1 MKRLLSMI
9 LALLILVSMVSFGAM
24 PAQAASNMKASQD
37 MVDVLKIFEGFEAK
51 PYWDSKQYSVGY
63 GTRPLS
69 DADLERYFKEGISK
83 EEAEQLLYHYLDK
96 MGAELN
102 EFADKYGITFTQG
115 QFDCLLSL
123 SYNCGTGWLYEKS
136 TLRTAIIERKTGN
149 ELLFAIGQWSTSGG
163 VTSRPHVRRRLIECN
178 MYLNGVYAN
187 QVPDN
192 FRYVVYNNNGGS
204 AEIKVQCFDS
214 NIPVGPYSVPEMEGY
229 TFAGWYTDPTGG
241 QKVTE
246 LTALSGNPT
255 IYAHWTKDSG
265 SGTTQPETTQP
276 TTPPAGTKVT
286 VTGTDVNLRS
296 GPGTTY
302 GLAGK
307 ADKGDILY
315 VTETKQGGS
324 YLWGKTSQG
333 WIALKYTDYSGEAS
347 QPPVTTPAPTTPAPT
362 TPAPTTPAPT
372 TLAPTTPAP
381 TIPAPTTPAP
391 TTPAPTTPAPT
402 TPAPTTPAPTTP
414 APTTPVPTTPKP
426 TQPEVSDPTGTQV
439 TVTATDVNLRSGAG
453 TGYAVVGKADRG
465 DKLTVT
471 ETKQAG
477 SYLWGKTSKGW
488 IALKYTSYSKA
499 PETGKDEPV
508 TPPAQ
513 TQQPVAGSTGVTTA
527 DSLNIRKGAGTGY
540 ARVGAY
546 PMGSKITILET
557 KMVGASTW
565 GRTDKG
571 WISLNYVKLDPVKED
586 TKPDNTKPEETKPEE
601 TKPEDTKP
609 SQPETTVP
617 PTAPEKTMGT
627 ITGDALRI
635 RSGAGITYS
644 VKGFLNKGD
653 RVEILETKTVGTMTW
668 GKTDK
673 GWISMDYVKL
683 DQAPV
688 TQAKT
693 GKVKDGV
700 SLRVRSG
707 PNDSYAITGF
717 IAGGTAV
724 TVTETKQVGNTLW
737 GKVDNG
743 WVNMDFIV
751 LDGAVEEKPEASVIR
766 GTVTATSLR
775 IRQNAGLTGKIVGSL
790 PMGTKVEILQT
801 RKVGDMTWGQTT
813 QGWISMDY
821 VKVTN

>member
-1 MKRLLSMI
+1 MKRLLSI
-9 LALLILVSMVSFGAM
+9 LLAVLILVSMVSVGAM
-24 PAQAASNMKASQD
+24 PAQAASNMRASQE
-37 MVDVLKIFEGFEAK
+37 MVEVLKIFEGFEAK

-123 SYNCGTGWLYEKS
+123 SYNCGTGWLYSDS
-136 TLRTAIIERKTGN
+136 TLRRAIIERKTGN

-192 FRYVVYNNNGGS
+192 FRYVVYNNNGGT
-204 AEIKVQCFDS
+204 AEIKVQCFNS

-229 TFAGWYTDPTGG
+229 TFVGWYTEATGG
-241 QKVTE
+241 QKITE

-255 IYAHWTKDSG
+255 IYAHWTKSSD
-265 SGTTQPETTQP
+265 SGTTQPDATQPDTTQP
-276 TTPPAGTKVT
+276 SAPTTGTKVN
-286 VTGTDVNLRS
+286 VTATDVNLRT

-302 GLAGK
+302 SLAGK
-307 ADKGDILY
+307 VTKGDVLY
-315 VTETKQGGS
+315 ITETKQGGS
-324 YLWGKTSQG
+324 YLWGKASQG
-333 WIALKYTDYSGEAS
+333 WIALKYTDYSGETT
-347 QPPVTTPAPTTPAPT
+347 QPVVTTPAPTTPAPT

-372 TLAPTTPAP
+372 T
-381 TIPAPTTPAP
+381 PAPTTPAP

-426 TQPEVSDPTGTQV
+426 TQPEASDPAGTQV

-488 IALKYTSYSKA
+488 IALKYTNYSKA
-499 PETGKDEPV
+499 PETEKDEPA
-508 TPPAQ
+508 TPPTQ

-527 DSLNIRKGAGTGY
+527 ESLNIRKGAGTGY
-540 ARVGAY
+540 AKVGTY

-557 KMVGASTW
+557 KMVGVSTW

-571 WISLNYVKLDPVKED
+571 WISLNYVKLDPVKEE
-586 TKPDNTKPEETKPEE
+586 TKPDTTKPEETKPEE
-601 TKPEDTKP
+601 TKPEETKP

-617 PTAPEKTMGT
+617 PAEPEKTMGT
-627 ITGDALRI
+627 VTGNSVRI

-644 VKGFLNKGD
+644 VKGYVNKGD

-668 GKTDK
+668 GKTSK

-693 GKVKDGV
+693 GKVKAGV
-700 SLRVRSG
+700 NLRVRSG

-717 IAGGTAV
+717 ISGGTAV
-724 TVTETKQVGNTLW
+724 TVTETKQVGSVLW

-743 WVNMDFIV
+743 WVNMEFIV
-751 LDGAVEEKPEASVIR
+751 LDGAAEEKPEATVIT
-766 GTVTATSLR
+766 GTVTATALR
-775 IRQNAGLTGKIVGSL
+775 IRQNAGLTGKIVGVYYT
-790 PMGTKVEILQT
+790 GAKVEILQT
-801 RKVGDMTWGQTT
+801 RKVGTTTWGQTT
-813 QGWISMDY
+813 KGWISMDY

>member
-9 LALLILVSMVSFGAM
+9 LALLTLVSLVSVGAV
-24 PAQAASNMKASQD
+24 PARAASDMKASQA

-83 EEAEQLLYHYLDK
+83 EEAEDLLYHYLNK

-102 EFADKYGITFTQG
+102 AFADKYGITFTQG

-123 SYNCGTGWLYEKS
+123 SYNCGTGWLYDPS

-192 FRYVVYNNNGGS
+192 FRYVIYNNNGGS
-204 AEIKVQCFDS
+204 ADIKVQCFDS

-229 TFAGWYTDPTGG
+229 TFAGWYTEPTGG

-255 IYAHWTKDSG
+255 IYAHWTAGSSG
-265 SGTTQPETTQP
+265 D
-276 TTPPAGTKVT
+276 TTPDDTTPEQIPQGTKVT
-286 VTGTDVNLRS
+286 VTATDVNLRQ
-296 GPGTTY
+296 GPGTSY

-307 ADKGDILY
+307 VTKGDILY

-333 WIALKYTDYSGEAS
+333 WIALKFTNYTAEAE
-347 QPPVTTPAPTTPAPT
+347 QPQATTPAPTTPAPT
-362 TPAPTTPAPT
+362 TPK
-372 TLAPTTPAP
+372 
-381 TIPAPTTPAP
+381 PTTPAP

-426 TQPEVSDPTGTQV
+426 TEPEVTTPSGKQV
-439 TVTATDVNLRSGAG
+439 TVTATDVNLRKGPG
-453 TGYAVVGKADRG
+453 TNYAVVGKADRG

-477 SYLWGKTSKGW
+477 SYLWGNTQAGW
-488 IALKYTSYSKA
+488 IALKYTDYTA
-499 PETGKDEPV
+499 AQEEEKDEPV

-513 TQQPVAGSTGVTTA
+513 QPATQRTGVTTA

-540 ARVGAY
+540 TWVGAY
-546 PMGSKITILET
+546 PWGTKVTILET
-557 KMVGASTW
+557 KLVGSSTW

-571 WISLNYVKLDPVKED
+571 WISLNYVKLDPIQ
-586 TKPDNTKPEETKPEE
+586 EE

-609 SQPETTVP
+609 TEPEDTKPSAPETTNP
-617 PTAPEKTMGT
+617 PAQPEKTMGT
-627 ITGDALRI
+627 ITGDSLRI
-635 RSGAGITYS
+635 RSGAGISYS
-644 VKGFLNKGD
+644 VKGYLNKGD
-653 RVEILETKTVGTMTW
+653 RVEILEIKVVGKMTW
-668 GKTDK
+668 GKISK

-683 DQAPV
+683 DTTEPTKAQ
-688 TQAKT
+688 T
-693 GKVKDGV
+693 GKVTQGV
-700 SLRVRSG
+700 NLRVRSG
-707 PNDSYAITGF
+707 PSENYAITGF
-717 IAGGTAV
+717 ISGGTAV
-724 TVTETKQVGNTLW
+724 TILETKLVGSTLW
-737 GKVDNG
+737 GRVDKG
-743 WVNMDFIV
+743 WVLMDYIV
-751 LDGAVEEKPEASVIR
+751 LDGAQEEAPEASVIR
-766 GTVTATSLR
+766 GTVQATSLR
-775 IRQNAGLTGKIVGSL
+775 IRQTPGLTGKIVGAYYN
-790 PMGTKVEILQT
+790 GAKVEILQT
-801 RKVGDMTWGQTT
+801 RKVGTTTWGQTS

>member
-1 MKRLLSMI
+1 M
-9 LALLILVSMVSFGAM
+9 
-24 PAQAASNMKASQD
+24 
-37 MVDVLKIFEGFEAK
+37 
-51 PYWDSKQYSVGY
+51 
-63 GTRPLS
+63 
-69 DADLERYFKEGISK
+69 
-83 EEAEQLLYHYLDK
+83 
-96 MGAELN
+96 
-102 EFADKYGITFTQG
+102 
-115 QFDCLLSL
+115 
-123 SYNCGTGWLYEKS
+123 
-136 TLRTAIIERKTGN
+136 
-149 ELLFAIGQWSTSGG
+149 
-163 VTSRPHVRRRLIECN
+163 
-178 MYLNGVYAN
+178 
-187 QVPDN
+187 
-192 FRYVVYNNNGGS
+192 
-204 AEIKVQCFDS
+204 
-214 NIPVGPYSVPEMEGY
+214 
-229 TFAGWYTDPTGG
+229 
-241 QKVTE
+241 
-246 LTALSGNPT
+246 
-255 IYAHWTKDSG
+255 
-265 SGTTQPETTQP
+265 
-276 TTPPAGTKVT
+276 
-286 VTGTDVNLRS
+286 
-296 GPGTTY
+296 
-302 GLAGK
+302 
-307 ADKGDILY
+307 
-315 VTETKQGGS
+315 
-324 YLWGKTSQG
+324 
-333 WIALKYTDYSGEAS
+333 
-347 QPPVTTPAPTTPAPT
+347 
-362 TPAPTTPAPT
+362 
-372 TLAPTTPAP
+372 
-381 TIPAPTTPAP
+381 
-391 TTPAPTTPAPT
+391 
-402 TPAPTTPAPTTP
+402 
-414 APTTPVPTTPKP
+414 
-426 TQPEVSDPTGTQV
+426 
-439 TVTATDVNLRSGAG
+439 
-453 TGYAVVGKADRG
+453 GKADRG

-617 PTAPEKTMGT
+617 PAAPEKTMGT

-775 IRQNAGLTGKIVGSL
+775 IRAGA
-790 PMGTKVEILQT
+790 GTNYETLGQLVRGNKVEILEQKT
-801 RKVGDMTWGQTT
+801 VGSNVWGRIEKGWICLTGYVDLETVTENQGGNTEPEKPVEPQPPVEPEPPEVVTKTFGTVTYSYLRIRAGAGTNFASLGQLKKGDRVEILETKTAGGVRWGRFEKGWICLTGYVELETVKVEQPKEETGIITADVLNVRTGAGTNYSVTCQLIQGTKVVILEKKTVNGTVWGRIE

-821 VKVTN
+821 VD